1 MKTRKSLMAWGMLSP
16 AICMLML
23 GVSAIAQRPT
33 QPTITTIDAP
43 AAGRRNPLPKG
54 PTAAPTITTFDAP
67 GAGATPGYGTEA
79 LAMNPAGAIAGYYV
93 GYDNVVH
100 AYVQTPDGKF
110 TTFDAPGAATSA
122 SASPFTPGN
131 SWIDT
136 GAPGTWAAAID
147 ASGVVTGYYVDAN
160 YVAHGYLRAPDGTF
174 TSFDVPH
181 AGTGPNQGTFATNM
195 NLEGT
200 IAGFYVDTNNVNH
213 GFVRTRDG
221 AITEFDVPGAGTGPN
236 QGTWLGWAQCISTTG
251 AVDGTYSDS
260 AGVSHGFVRDP
271 YGNITT
277 FEVKDP
283 SGGSTETYGI
293 NPAGAI
299 VGMFTD
305 ASGIDHGLVRAAD
318 GVITVFDVPLQDAV
332 GQHTVSE
339 AIDPSGAVVGFYNDQ
354 SKVHHG
360 FLRSADGKFT
370 YFDVPAA
377 GNLSA
382 RQGTVPMFINPEHAV
397 IGFYI
402 DSNWVWH
409 GFVRK

>member
-1 MKTRKSLMAWGMLSP
+1 MKTRKSFMAWGMLSP
-16 AICMLML
+16 AMCMLML
-23 GVSAIAQRPT
+23 GVSAIAQQPK
-33 QPTITTIDAP
+33 QPTVTTIDAP
-43 AAGRRNPLPKG
+43 AAGTRHPLPKG

-67 GAGATPGYGTEA
+67 GAGAASGSGTEA
-79 LAMNPAGAIAGYYV
+79 LAMNPAGAVTGYYV

-110 TTFDAPGAATSA
+110 ATFDGPGVPSFV
-122 SASPFTPGN
+122 SVSPYSIGS

-136 GAPGTWAAAID
+136 GAPGTWAVAID
-147 ASGVVTGYYVDAN
+147 ASGAVTGYYVDAN
-160 YVAHGYLRAPDGTF
+160 RWARGYLRAPDGTF

-181 AGTGPNQGTFATNM
+181 AGTGPDQGTFAANM

-200 IAGFYVDTNNVNH
+200 IAGFYVDNSDVGH
-213 GFVRTRDG
+213 GFVRTREG
-221 AITEFDVPGAGTGPN
+221 AITEFDAPGAGTGPN

-251 AVDGTYSDS
+251 AVDGTYWDS
-260 AGVSHGFVRDP
+260 ADVSHGFVRDP
-271 YGNITT
+271 DGNITT
-277 FEVKDP
+277 FEVKEP
-283 SGGSTETYGI
+283 PGGSTETAGI

-299 VGMFTD
+299 VGIFTD
-305 ASGIDHGLVRAAD
+305 ANGIAHGLVRAAD

-332 GQHTVSE
+332 GQNTVSE
-339 AIDPSGAVVGFYNDQ
+339 AIDPSGAVTGFYNDQ
-354 SKVHHG
+354 NKVHHG

-382 RQGTVPMFINPEHAV
+382 KQGTVPMFIDPEDRV
-397 IGFYI
+397 SGFYI

-409 GFVRK
+409 IFVRK